1 MGVGGASPTAGT
13 SCATCLRKF
22 TVHFRRPYNIG
33 RATKRYNGEF
43 GFDWLRDEY
52 IYPIQKIDENKKTVL
67 VDNSNIAIHKLKKIY
82 TDNLV
87 KISPWGKEYIPACLA
102 VFATNVKDKN
112 ASTQINK
119 NGALLDLEIH
129 QISGDDETPL
139 QDDGTKLIFE
149 TNESCIKISTNRG
162 GENSNYLELP
172 LSSFLKNRQSVNLG
186 SSKRI
191 YYNNL
196 ESIRISCNGATTKGA
211 LITVK
216 AKKNTV
222 VEIVG
227 QLYIFPN
234 DKVPLAKICFVDV
247 SFNQNQVMRP
257 KKTGLEYSLKYQS
270 FNQALIRPKIVRDTI
285 FNIKDMLDRN
295 KSWDLENFYQKY
307 YLNKVKNSLGNSII
321 SDVDDSDFKNDLIF
335 LFQKY
340 AKVNGLINSDSNDIT
355 YVFFTNTQCSYTR
368 NGQGYNRKGNAIYAP
383 EAGSNGEKVW
393 GNSVVIYHHGATE
406 LETVVHEIVHSFGLT
421 HVFQNEKNIPYCFHQ
436 GFTDNFMDYEFTG
449 EKKSRDSFYQGNQIA
464 LFRDQ
469 WLKMRKDRSLDYKG

>member
-13 SCATCLRKF
+13 SCTTCLKKF
-22 TVHFRRPYNIG
+22 LVHFRRPYNLG

-52 IYPIQKIDENKKTVL
+52 IYPIQKIDENRKIVL
-67 VDNSNIAIHKLKKIY
+67 VDDSNKAIQKLKKIY
-82 TDNLV
+82 TENMV
-87 KISPWGKEYIPACLA
+87 KIAPWGKEYIPAYLA
-102 VFATNVKDKN
+102 IFATNVKDKN
-112 ASTQINK
+112 ASTSINK

-129 QISGDDETPL
+129 QVAGDDEIPL
-139 QDDGTKLIFE
+139 QDDGTKIIFE
-149 TNESCIKISTNRG
+149 TNEKCIKISTSTGNEKSNR
-162 GENSNYLELP
+162 LELP
-172 LSSFLKNRQSVNLG
+172 LSNFLKSRQSVDLVNN
-186 SSKRI
+186 KRS
-191 YYNNL
+191 YYDNQG
-196 ESIRISCNGATTKGA
+196 SIRIICDGATTKGA
-211 LITVK
+211 LVTVK
-216 AKKNTV
+216 AKKSTAIEV
-222 VEIVG
+222 VG

-247 SFNQNQVMRP
+247 SFNQNKVLRP

-295 KSWDLENFYQKY
+295 KTWDLEEFYNKY
-307 YLNKVKNSLGNSII
+307 YVNQPKNSLGNSII
-321 SDVDDSDFKNDLIF
+321 SNIHDNDFKHDLIF

-340 AKVNGLINSDSNDIT
+340 AKVNGLINSDSNDVT

-368 NGQGYNRKGNAIYAP
+368 NGQAYNRKGSAIYAP

-406 LETVVHEIVHSFGLT
+406 LETVVHEIVHSFGLS
-421 HVFQNEKNIPYCFHQ
+421 HVFQNGKDIPYCFHQ

-449 EKKSRDSFYQGNQIA
+449 EKKSQDSSYKGNQIA